1 MQGLDMYY
9 NNLQAQHQRRLDER
23 AELEANMDKFK
34 DLISEL
40 LEENHPAELAR
51 LTGVDDTTCKKVVHE
66 LYMERFND
74 PNCWQAEQ
82 SEDIW
87 VIYGKTTDEWIDEDG
102 NYLGFDTKE
111 EADDYIKETF
121 K

>member
-1 MQGLDMYY
+1 
-9 NNLQAQHQRRLDER
+9 
-23 AELEANMDKFK
+23 
-34 DLISEL
+34 
-40 LEENHPAELAR
+40 
-51 LTGVDDTTCKKVVHE
+51 
-66 LYMERFND
+66 MERFND